1 MNEISNFTD
10 GIENIR
16 SPKVMIV
23 DDSGVNREVIKIFL
37 ANDFPE
43 PYMARNG
50 QEAVNILTN
59 QPVDIVLMDIHMP
72 IMDGLKA
79 TRVIRESQ
87 TDWANI
93 KIIAITGDVQ
103 FHRIEVCKQYAF
115 DDVIAKPVLQEELV
129 KKIMTVWHE
138 SFTLDQSKPETFQNS
153 AQ

>member
-103 FHRIEVCKQYAF
+103 FHRIEV
-115 DDVIAKPVLQEELV
+115 
-129 KKIMTVWHE
+129 
-138 SFTLDQSKPETFQNS
+138 
-153 AQ
+153 